1 MQAIRRNQAETI
13 EGIAPVILHFSR
25 SNYVEFFNFHLKK
38 HFTGDQ
44 QRLNYMSTVHDLVMV
59 VAGSNLF
66 HDSLVASGV
75 IDDLVSQAIRMA
87 DFDQNGANT
96 TRERIAAMA
105 FLADLWEI
113 KADKIEENH
122 EVA

>member
-1 MQAIRRNQAETI
+1 
-13 EGIAPVILHFSR
+13 
-25 SNYVEFFNFHLKK
+25 
-38 HFTGDQ
+38 
-44 QRLNYMSTVHDLVMV
+44 MSTVHDLVMV